1 MARVVVTGGS
11 GKLGR
16 AVVAEL
22 LEHGWEV
29 HNLDLAP
36 PPEPVCPYT
45 RVDLTDYGQVVEAL
59 TGIDDRYHG
68 VDAVVHLAAIPAP
81 GLTANAATFANN
93 VPSTYNVFAAARLA
107 GIKNV
112 VWSSSETVLG
122 LPFETPPPYVPVD
135 EDYQGRPESTYSLG
149 KLLDEQ
155 MAAQFCRWDP
165 QLKIIGLRFSNVMDP
180 PDYARFPGFDD
191 DARARCW
198 NLWSYIDARD
208 GAQAV
213 RLALAYDKPGFEV
226 FVIANAD
233 TVMSRPNHELLAE
246 VYPDVPHKREF
257 GPNETLL
264 SIDKARRV
272 LGFEPTHSW
281 RQETGSG
288 S

>member
-16 AVVAEL
+16 AVVSDL

-29 HNLDLAP
+29 HNLDRVPSEA
-36 PPEPVCPYT
+36 CPHT

-59 TGIDDRYHG
+59 TGIDDRYKS

-81 GLTANAATFANN
+81 GMTANAATFANN

-122 LPFETPPPYVPVD
+122 LPFATPPPYVPVD
-135 EDYQGRPESTYSLG
+135 EEYAGRPESTYSLG
-149 KLLDEQ
+149 KLLDET

-165 QLKIIGLRFSNVMDP
+165 ELKIIGLRFSNVMEP
-180 PDYARFPGFDD
+180 ADYANFPSFDT
-191 DARARCW
+191 DAKTRHW

-213 RLALAYDKPGFEV
+213 RRALEYDHPGFEV
-226 FVIANAD
+226 FIIANAD
-233 TVMSRPNHELLAE
+233 TVMTRPNQELLAE

-264 SIDKARRV
+264 SIDKARRL
-272 LGFEPTHSW
+272 LGYEPQHSW
-281 RQETGSG
+281 RQES
-288 S
+288 SRESH